1 MPLAPQLR
9 EGPLLHALSTVRTVF
24 HKAYASVC
32 LLLPLFDLCSLLLG
46 ISPLLSQG
54 CWLSGGILP
63 GLELLLSPLS
73 PAQGGPHSINMLL
86 SVVSRILCF
95 QTFGFSRFFAEAES
109 VAHLLCKTNVLMGV
123 HHMMGP
129 PWAAGPGRRA
139 LTLRTAVCSICPYLL
154 AMR

>member
-9 EGPLLHALSTVRTVF
+9 EGPLLHALSTGRTVF